1 MGSFSDAQTNSTD
14 YQQMSSNNEKD
25 SVVVDNIRVTT
36 SPTGKLIKLITSR
49 LALSVGA
56 QAMVS
61 GFHFALNLLLLRLV
75 TPYEYGVFAF
85 AFVMAMFASA
95 INNALISTP
104 LTVYTPIIE
113 DENERHQQE
122 AMFSTLNLLLFS
134 LLLIA
139 GLAYATSSDLPGS
152 VGIGV
157 TAFVAV
163 YSARHYSR
171 SAGYARMRPLI
182 TASGDATYVISGIL
196 IVAGLFF
203 MTEKLAIGHVLMA
216 LAAANLC
223 AMLVERLRLYGFRK
237 RWLLLSRISSYSHV
251 WEQSRW
257 ALIGS
262 LTTLF
267 LAQAHSVIITST
279 NGPNAYAPLAAGF
292 VLFGPVRVALLT
304 WQNMVKPELAVDLS
318 KSRQLAVRQQIRT
331 TSIAMVAAVVALGLC
346 LWLGWPWIH
355 AFLYAEQYSD
365 QPMALIVGLWSII
378 TVFAASYNAPAAAL
392 QAMRDFRV
400 LAIASIYGALISG
413 ILVSITLYLYKP
425 ETTLLGIM
433 AAEIF
438 MALYLTHTLYSRLKA
453 LPADTDAAREKP
465 ATDVAIKKSLS

>member
-1 MGSFSDAQTNSTD
+1 MNTNS
-14 YQQMSSNNEKD
+14 NGN
-25 SVVVDNIRVTT
+25 TT
-36 SPTGKLIKLITSR
+36 TTLVKKLVKLATSR

-75 TPYEYGVFAF
+75 TPFEYGVFAF

-104 LTVYTPIIE
+104 LTVYTPVIE
-113 DENERHQQE
+113 DATERQQQE
-122 AMFSTLNLLLFS
+122 AMFSTLNVLLFA
-134 LLLIA
+134 LLVVFGAAYAIWSELA
-139 GLAYATSSDLPGS
+139 GL

-182 TASGDATYVISGIL
+182 TATGDATYVGSGVL
-196 IVAGLFF
+196 IMAVLLL
-203 MTEKLAIGHVLMA
+203 TQQTLSIGHVLLA

-223 AMLVERLRLYGFRK
+223 AMLIERIRLQGFSSSWLRFG
-237 RWLLLSRISSYSHV
+237 RISSYGHV
-251 WEQSRW
+251 WAQSRW

-267 LAQAHSVIITST
+267 LAQAHSVIITT
-279 NGPNAYAPLAAGF
+279 THGPDAYAPLAAGF

-318 KSRQLAVRQQIRT
+318 KSRQLAVRAQIKT
-331 TSIAMVAAVVALGLC
+331 TSMLMVAAVIALGLC
-346 LWLGWPWIH
+346 LWIGWPWIH
-355 AFLYAEQYSD
+355 AFLYAEQYAD
-365 QPMALIVGLWSII
+365 QPMAMIVGLWSVI

-392 QAMRDFRV
+392 QAMRDFKI
-400 LAIASIYGALISG
+400 LAMASIYGAIISG
-413 ILVSITLYLYKP
+413 LLVSITLHLYKP
-425 ETTLLGIM
+425 ETTLLGIL
-433 AAEIF
+433 AAELF
-438 MALYLTHTLYSRLKA
+438 MAVFLTHILYSRLNA
-453 LPADTDAAREKP
+453 PSGDIA
-465 ATDVAIKKSLS
+465 KSPT

>member
-1 MGSFSDAQTNSTD
+1 MSNASKEAANTHATVGDA
-14 YQQMSSNNEKD
+14 
-25 SVVVDNIRVTT
+25 VIL
-36 SPTGKLIKLITSR
+36 SPVGRLIKLMTSR
-49 LALSVGA
+49 LALSVSA

-61 GFHFALNLLLLRLV
+61 GFHFALNLLLLRVV

-104 LTVYTPIIE
+104 LTVYTPIID

-122 AMFSTLNLLLFS
+122 AMFSTLNLLLFA
-134 LLLIA
+134 LLVMA
-139 GLAYATSSDLPGS
+139 GLAYAISSDLPGT

-182 TASGDATYVISGIL
+182 TASGDATYVISGII
-196 IVAGLFF
+196 IVVCLLLT
-203 MTEKLAIGHVLMA
+203 TEKLSIGHVLMA

-223 AMLVERLRLYGFRK
+223 AMLVERLRLHGIHK
-237 RWLLLSRISSYSHV
+237 RWFTLARIRSYSHV

-331 TSIAMVAAVVALGLC
+331 TSVAMVAAVVALGIC

-378 TVFAASYNAPAAAL
+378 TVFGASYNAPAAAL

-400 LAIASIYGALISG
+400 LAMASIYGAAISG
-413 ILVSITLYLYKP
+413 ILVSITLYLYQP
-425 ETTLLGIM
+425 ETTLLGIL
-433 AAEIF
+433 AAEVF
-438 MALYLTHTLYSRLKA
+438 MAFYLTYTLYSRLKA
-453 LPADTDAAREKP
+453 PLSDSDLALSTSHESLPATSSVQKGA
-465 ATDVAIKKSLS
+465 S

>member
-1 MGSFSDAQTNSTD
+1 
-14 YQQMSSNNEKD
+14 MSSGTDESTGKAD
-25 SVVVDNIRVTT
+25 TAIPLSAV
-36 SPTGKLIKLITSR
+36 GKLIKLATSR

-61 GFHFALNLLLLRLV
+61 GFHFILNLLLLRLV
-75 TPYEYGVFAF
+75 SPYEYGVFAF

-104 LTVYTPIIE
+104 LTVYTPVIE
-113 DENERHQQE
+113 DDHARAREE
-122 AMFSTLNLLLFS
+122 AMFSTLNTLLFAV
-134 LLLIA
+134 LMVV
-139 GLAYATSSDLPGS
+139 GTGYALWSEVPGIL
-152 VGIGV
+152 GIGV
-157 TAFVAV
+157 TVFVAI

-182 TASGDATYVISGIL
+182 TATGDATYVISGVLFITAL
-196 IVAGLFF
+196 LLSSQDLSIGL
-203 MTEKLAIGHVLMA
+203 VLLA

-223 AMLVERLRLYGFRK
+223 AMLVERCRLHGFSH
-237 RWLLLSRISSYSHV
+237 RWLVFSRLSTYATV

-257 ALIGS
+257 ALVGS

-279 NGPNAYAPLAAGF
+279 HGPNAYAPLAAGF

-318 KSRQLAVRQQIRT
+318 KSRHLAVKTQISK
-331 TSIAMVAAVVALGLC
+331 TSVLMVAAVVALGIC
-346 LWLGWPWIH
+346 LWMGWPWIH
-355 AFLYAEQYSD
+355 KFLYAEQYAD

-400 LAIASIYGALISG
+400 LAMASIYGAIISG
-413 ILVSITLYLYKP
+413 VLVSITLYLYKP
-425 ETTLLGIM
+425 ETTLLGIL
-433 AAEIF
+433 AAEMF
-438 MALYLTHTLYSRLKA
+438 MALFLAKTLYSRLQA
-453 LPADTDAAREKP
+453 PP
-465 ATDVAIKKSLS
+465 ATPNDSSLDETVINASAKSTP

>member
-1 MGSFSDAQTNSTD
+1 MSDHDKESAVIVNSH
-14 YQQMSSNNEKD
+14 
-25 SVVVDNIRVTT
+25 T
-36 SPTGKLIKLITSR
+36 SATPLASATPLGKIIKLITSR

-95 INNALISTP
+95 VNNALVSTP

-113 DENERHQQE
+113 DECERQQQE
-122 AMFSTLNLLLFS
+122 AMFSTLNLLLFA
-134 LLLIA
+134 LLIFA
-139 GLAYATSSDLPGS
+139 GTAYAISSDLPS
-152 VGIGV
+152 SIGIGV
-157 TAFVAV
+157 TVFIAV

-171 SAGYARMRPLI
+171 STGYARMRPLI
-182 TASGDATYVISGIL
+182 TASGDGTYVLSGIML
-196 IVAGLFF
+196 VAVIFLT
-203 MTEKLAIGHVLMA
+203 TEKLSTGHVLMA
-216 LAAANLC
+216 LAGANLF
-223 AMLVERLRLYGFRK
+223 AMLVERLRLHGFRK
-237 RWLLLSRISSYSHV
+237 RWLILSRVSSYSHV

-318 KSRQLAVRQQIRT
+318 KSRQVAVRQQIRT
-331 TSIAMVAAVVALGLC
+331 TSLAMVSAVAALALC

-355 AFLYAEQYSD
+355 EFLYAEQYSD

-378 TVFAASYNAPAAAL
+378 TLFAASYNAPSAAL

-400 LAIASIYGALISG
+400 LAMASIYGAMISG

-425 ETTLLGIM
+425 ETTLLGIL
-433 AAEIF
+433 AAELF
-438 MALYLTHTLYSRLKA
+438 MALHLTFTLYSRLSTQ
-453 LPADTDAAREKP
+453 PVSTVEIHETVP
-465 ATDVAIKKSLS
+465 SATATHKSAS